1 MVKVHREAGF
11 VVNLSLHSCIH
22 GRLDTTRLTTCWSHY
37 MMSWWYNFP
46 PVPAC
51 VRGSDV
57 TQAQA
62 EPCRWHTDRLRE
74 IPSKPSCVCGK
85 EGRLMRHVN
94 RCTDQLGD
102 FQNSTDSRK
111 AVSSF
116 LLSVFNQ
123 NLWICVSALLN

>member
-1 MVKVHREAGF
+1 MVKVHGETGF
-11 VVNLSLHSCIH
+11 VVNLSLHSYIH

-46 PVPAC
+46 SVPAC

-74 IPSKPSCVCGK
+74 ILSKPCVCGK
-85 EGRLMRHVN
+85 KGRLMRHVN

-102 FQNSTDSRK
+102 FQNTIDARETLFILF
-111 AVSSF
+111 AF
-116 LLSVFNQ
+116 CF
-123 NLWICVSALLN
+123 